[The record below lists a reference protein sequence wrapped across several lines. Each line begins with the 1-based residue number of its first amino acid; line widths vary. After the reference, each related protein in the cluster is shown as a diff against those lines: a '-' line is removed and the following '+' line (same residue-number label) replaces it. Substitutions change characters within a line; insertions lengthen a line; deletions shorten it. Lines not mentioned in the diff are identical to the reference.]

1 MKEYIYDVAVIGA
14 GPAGL
19 AAGIGA
25 REGGAE
31 RVVIIERDFMTG
43 GILPQCIHNG
53 FGLHNLSRDL
63 TGPEYAEIYAE
74 KAAALGIEIK
84 LETMVLEV
92 IPAGKV
98 TPSGLADFHT
108 VTGVSG
114 SEGLICIKAK
124 AVILAMGCRER
135 TRGNIMLPGTRPA
148 GIFTAGLAQR
158 FTNIEGYLPGK
169 NIVIL
174 GSGDIGM
181 IMARRLTF
189 EGASVKAIVEVMSF
203 LGGLSRNRVQCLDD
217 FNIPV
222 YLNHTVT
229 YIRGN
234 SRVEGVEI
242 AEIDDEKKI
251 IEGTRRFIEC
261 DTLLLSVGLIPE
273 NELTEKAGI
282 KIDPKTK
289 GPEVDST
296 FQTSADGI
304 FACGNVMH
312 VSDLVDYVSEDGIA
326 AGKAAAQWAKTAGKV
341 SGKRTPEARQQF
353 LPGKNVSYVVPQAVY
368 VEPDYAVKNDNTE
381 NIHFKLS
388 FRVTKPMRNAKIML
402 TQGESIIHES
412 KVKTIVR
419 PGEMERIEVT
429 DILLKLIKSRPESAE
444 IKNKLTDIKV
454 EVLQI

>member
-1 MKEYIYDVAVIGA
+1 
-14 GPAGL
+14 
-19 AAGIGA
+19 
-25 REGGAE
+25 
-31 RVVIIERDFMTG
+31 MTG

-53 FGLHNLSRDL
+53 FGLHNFSRDL

-74 KAAALGIEIK
+74 KAAGLGIEIK
-84 LETMVLEV
+84 LETMVLD
-92 IPAGKV
+92 IIPSGSGTPAGQAE
-98 TPSGLADFHT
+98 LHT

-114 SEGLICIKAK
+114 REGLICIKAK

-189 EGASVKAIVEVMSF
+189 EGASVKAVVEVMSF
-203 LGGLSRNRVQCLDD
+203 IGGLSRNRVQCLDD

-282 KIDPKTK
+282 KIDPRTK
-289 GPEVDST
+289 
-296 FQTSADGI
+296 A
-304 FACGNVMH
+304 
-312 VSDLVDYVSEDGIA
+312 
-326 AGKAAAQWAKTAGKV
+326 
-341 SGKRTPEARQQF
+341 
-353 LPGKNVSYVVPQAVY
+353 
-368 VEPDYAVKNDNTE
+368 
-381 NIHFKLS
+381 
-388 FRVTKPMRNAKIML
+388 
-402 TQGESIIHES
+402 
-412 KVKTIVR
+412 
-419 PGEMERIEVT
+419 
-429 DILLKLIKSRPESAE
+429 LK
-444 IKNKLTDIKV
+444 
-454 EVLQI
+454 